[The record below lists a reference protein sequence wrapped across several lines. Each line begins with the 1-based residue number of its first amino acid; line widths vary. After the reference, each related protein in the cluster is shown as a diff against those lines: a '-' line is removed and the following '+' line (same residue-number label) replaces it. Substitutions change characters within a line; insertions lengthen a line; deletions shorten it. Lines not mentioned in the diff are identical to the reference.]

1 MGELWKVFYD
11 SKTGEELGAYTIRGT
26 FDGEEQATR
35 ELLAYEKKIPVDQI
49 ITKIERRK
57 SKLT

>member
-35 ELLAYEKKIPVDQI
+35 ELLAYEKGIPADQI
-49 ITKIERRK
+49 QTKIERRK

>member
-11 SKTGEELGAYTIRGT
+11 SKTGKELSAYTLRGT

-35 ELLAYEKKIPVDQI
+35 ELLAYEKGIAADQI
-49 ITKIERRK
+49 QTKIERRE
-57 SKLT
+57 